1 MSTNEKHLVPLPL
14 KRSGLWSAYLLLTL
28 AGFLAVLYLIVR
40 LKLIF
45 IPVFVALLIT
55 TLLAP
60 LATYLRNRGWRPL
73 LATWAVILGSLI
85 VLSGIVAV
93 LIPQFTSQFDE
104 MKTRATQ
111 GFDDVV
117 KWLGEGPLNI
127 SEQDLDRY
135 LEQATQRIQENSE
148 SITGGIL
155 SSLTVTFE
163 FIAGILLVFVL
174 VFFFLKDGNQ
184 IWDWFK
190 RQAAR
195 DNRDHI
201 DEMGRRAWST
211 LTGYVRGTAFIALVD
226 ATLIGVALLMVG
238 NPLWIPLAVITFFG
252 AFFPIV
258 GAVVAGAIAA
268 LVTLVTNG
276 VADALIITAVIVLI
290 QQIEGDV
297 LQPVVMGKAVRLHP
311 IVILIVLTAG
321 AILGG
326 IAGAFVSV
334 PATAVAATVGNYLK
348 TQLRAEED
356 LTEDDREAA
365 ASIEKET

>member
-1 MSTNEKHLVPLPL
+1 MATNENHLVPLPL
-14 KRSGLWSAYLLLTL
+14 KRAGLWSLYLILTI

-40 LKLIF
+40 LKIIF

-60 LATYLRNRGWRPL
+60 LASHLRARGWRPL
-73 LATWAVILGSLI
+73 LATWTVILGSLLA
-85 VLSGIVAV
+85 VSGVVAL
-93 LIPQFTSQFDE
+93 LIPQFTGQFDE
-104 MKTRATQ
+104 MKDRATQ

-117 KWLGEGPLNI
+117 KWLGEGPLGI

-135 LEQATQRIQENSE
+135 LEQATQRIQENSDQ
-148 SITGGIL
+148 ITGGIVT
-155 SSLTVTFE
+155 SLTVTLE

-174 VFFFLKDGNQ
+174 VFFFLKDGDL
-184 IWDWFK
+184 IWEWLK
-190 RQAAR
+190 RQV
-195 DNRDHI
+195 NRNNRKHV
-201 DEMGRRAWST
+201 DEMGRRAWFT
-211 LTGYVRGTAFIALVD
+211 LTGYVRGTAVVALVD
-226 ATLIGVALLMVG
+226 AVLIGVALLLVG
-238 NPLWIPLAVITFFG
+238 NPLWLPLAVITFFG

-276 VADALIITAVIVLI
+276 LTDALIITGVIVLI

-311 IVILIVLTAG
+311 VVILIVLTAG

-326 IAGAFVSV
+326 IAGAFVAV
-334 PATAVAATVGNYLK
+334 PAAAVASTVGNYLK
-348 TQLRAEED
+348 SQLRDEED
-356 LTEDDREAA
+356 LTEEDREAA
-365 ASIEKET
+365 AAISESQ